1 MTRRSFLA
9 AAGAAATTSFA
20 AGTPPRSRMGIA
32 STCYMIAW
40 RPKDSLEFLEHC
52 DALGAGGVQTFLSS
66 QEPDYCRKFRARAEQ
81 SNMYV
86 EVMVP
91 LPKGDIA
98 GFEKSIVAAQEAGAG
113 AVRAGALSGRR
124 YESFPTLEDWK
135 KFVADSHAAIERAVP
150 VLERHKM
157 PLALENHKDWTIGD
171 MLGIL
176 KSYSSEYLGVC
187 IDTGNNIS
195 LLDDPIE
202 VVRAFAPYA
211 VATHVKDMGV
221 SEYPDGFLL
230 SEMPLGDGMLNME
243 EVVQTIQS
251 ARPNVKIT
259 LEMITRDPLKVPC
272 LTDQYW
278 KTFPDRSGKYL
289 ADTLAMV
296 RKRQQKLPAL
306 DGLSKPMQLR
316 LEDDNVKHCLNYAR
330 NSLNL

>member
-9 AAGAAATTSFA
+9 AAGAAATASFA
-20 AGTPPRSRMGIA
+20 AATPPRSRMGIA
-32 STCYMIAW
+32 STCYMTVW
-40 RPKDSLEFLEHC
+40 RPKDSIEFLEHC

-66 QEPDYCRKFRARAEQ
+66 LEPDYCHKFRARAEQ
-81 SNMYV
+81 AGMYV
-86 EVMVP
+86 EAMVP
-91 LPKGDIA
+91 LPKGDS
-98 GFEKSIVAAQEAGAG
+98 GEFEKYIVAAKEAGADR
-113 AVRAGALSGRR
+113 VRAGALSGRR

-135 KFVADSHAAIERAVP
+135 KFVADAHAAIERAVP

-157 PLALENHKDWTIGD
+157 PMALENHKDWTIVD
-171 MLGIL
+171 MLGIM
-176 KSYSSEYLGVC
+176 KNYSSEYLGVC

-195 LLDDPIE
+195 LLDDPME

-221 SEYPDGFLL
+221 AEYPEGFLM
-230 SEMPLGDGMLNME
+230 SEMPLGDGMLDMK
-243 EVVQTIQS
+243 EVVRMIQS
-251 ARPNVKIT
+251 ARPNTRIT

-289 ADTLAMV
+289 ADTLALV
-296 RKRQQKLPAL
+296 RKHPRQLPTL
-306 DGLSKPMQLR
+306 DGLAKPMQLR
-316 LEDDNVKHCLNYAR
+316 LEDENVKHSLNYAR

>member
-1 MTRRSFLA
+1 
-9 AAGAAATTSFA
+9 
-20 AGTPPRSRMGIA
+20 MGIA
-32 STCYMIAW
+32 STCYMTVW
-40 RPKDSLEFLEHC
+40 RPKDSIEFLEHC

-66 QEPDYCRKFRARAEQ
+66 PEPDYCHRFRARAEQ
-81 SNMYV
+81 AGMYV

-98 GFEKSIVAAQEAGAG
+98 GFEQAIVAAKEAGADR
-113 AVRAGALSGRR
+113 VRAGALSGRR

-157 PLALENHKDWTIGD
+157 PMALENHKDWTIGD
-171 MLGIL
+171 MLGIM
-176 KSYSSEYLGVC
+176 KNYSSEYLGVC

-195 LLDDPIE
+195 LLDDPME

-221 SEYPDGFLL
+221 AEYPEGFLL
-230 SEMPLGDGMLNME
+230 SEMPLGDGMLDMK
-243 EVVQTIQS
+243 EVVRTIQT
-251 ARPNVKIT
+251 ARPNTRIT

-278 KTFPDRSGKYL
+278 KTFPDRPGKYL

-296 RKRQQKLPAL
+296 RKHSQQLPTI
-306 DGLSKPMQLR
+306 DGLAKPVQLR
-316 LEDDNVKHCLNYAR
+316 LEDDNVKHSLNYAR